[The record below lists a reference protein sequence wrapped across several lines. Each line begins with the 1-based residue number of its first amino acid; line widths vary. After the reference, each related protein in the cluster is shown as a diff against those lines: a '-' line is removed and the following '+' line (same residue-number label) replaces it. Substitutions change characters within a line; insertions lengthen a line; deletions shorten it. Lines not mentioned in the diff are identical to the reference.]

1 MLKTLTMI
9 LNPIIHSPIIFD
21 SRSKKMNDQF
31 SLGPLLLEDV
41 VLQGQLHFNGEQ
53 RSGLQRMVKFLALL
67 YSVHL
72 RLDQRFISGRR
83 TS

>member
-1 MLKTLTMI
+1 MLKPRTMI
-9 LNPIIHSPIIFD
+9 SNPIIHSPIIFD

-41 VLQGQLHFNGEQ
+41 VLQGQLHFNGEE
-53 RSGLQRMVKFLALL
+53 RMVKFLALL
-67 YSVHL
+67 YSVHP